1 MAVIRGSTVL
11 TRGGVMKCI
20 MALESV
26 SVRVP
31 CSTSNLGPGF
41 DCLGLALQ
49 LYNVTMIARRD
60 DAPPLTGMVA
70 ATADAFFQRAV
81 GGKLRRFPFSVTI
94 AGDIPLSRGLGSSVT
109 VRLGVLLGLAEMVR
123 DEFPLSREQILNLL
137 IELEGHPDNAV
148 ASFLGGLAV
157 CAHASADPD
166 AGFTYARVP
175 VQAELAFVALIP
187 ELKLSTETARG
198 LLPQQLPFAQAV
210 ENAQRTARIVAAF
223 CTNDYAG
230 LRGLFID
237 HFHQPFRR
245 TLIPGFDEILRS
257 ATDAGAL
264 GSFLS
269 GAGSTLM
276 AVTIDQVEEISAA
289 MRAEAQRHDL
299 PAHVRVLRAD
309 NDGATVTA
317 A

>member
-1 MAVIRGSTVL
+1 
-11 TRGGVMKCI
+11 VMKRI

-26 SVRVP
+26 RIRVP

-49 LYNVTMIARRD
+49 LYNVTTITRRA
-60 DAPPLTGMVA
+60 DAPLLSGMMA
-70 ATADAFFQRAV
+70 ATADAFFERAV
-81 GGKLRRFPFSVTI
+81 GGKLRRFPFSVVVD
-94 AGDIPLSRGLGSSVT
+94 GNIPVSRGLGSSVT
-109 VRLGVLLGLAEMVR
+109 VRLGVLLGLAELVR

-157 CAHASADPD
+157 CAHASIDPE
-166 AGFTYARVP
+166 AGFTYTRVP
-175 VQAELAFVALIP
+175 VQPELAFVALIP
-187 ELKLSTETARG
+187 DLKLSTETARG
-198 LLPQQLPFAQAV
+198 LLPQQVPFAQAV

-223 CTNDYAG
+223 CAGDYAG
-230 LRGLFID
+230 LRGLFVD

-245 TLIPGFDEILRS
+245 ALITGFDEILRG

-276 AVTIDQVEEISAA
+276 AVTLDRVEEISAA
-289 MRAEAQRHDL
+289 MLAEAQRHDL
-299 PAHVRVLRAD
+299 SAHIRVLRAD
-309 NDGATVTA
+309 NDGATVVTA
-317 A
+317 